1 MWESKLLVFLPPS
14 VFTENKNKQLRKKL
28 FNNSQVMNTDLNSGS
43 LGEAS
48 VVFPS
53 TSQEN
58 LKLNFYIVAKNKNST
73 RLRKVFMSEMEVI
86 VIVIQYD
93 NHINHASFN

>member
-1 MWESKLLVFLPPS
+1 MDHWEKLHSSF
-14 VFTENKNKQLRKKL
+14 
-28 FNNSQVMNTDLNSGS
+28 G
-43 LGEAS
+43 AS

-58 LKLNFYIVAKNKNST
+58 LKLNFYIVSKNKNST
-73 RLRKVFMSEMEVI
+73 RLRKVFMSELEVI